1 MDIKEYI
8 SSGIIEQYVL
18 GTLSSQEVQEV
29 ECMSHIYPEILEEL
43 RSIQNSIEKMALKS
57 AVRPSDEVKL
67 RVLQEIKNVPQLEKE
82 DEEKGNVIPFNKES
96 KPSTSISMNKWKMG
110 LAASIVGI
118 LALAGFAIMQNQN
131 IDTLA
136 SNIEKQNSTI
146 SKLEETAKQN
156 GIEAD
161 FSKSQLA
168 FITNKRTKRVDM
180 AGTPNHEQNFASVY
194 WNQEQNKYLLDSKGM
209 PQAPTGKQYQLWAI
223 VDGVPVDM
231 GVFKEDDAGLIDQ
244 TFNGTV
250 QAFAVTLEPEGGS
263 VSPTLEEMRVVG
275 NV

>member
-1 MDIKEYI
+1 
-8 SSGIIEQYVL
+8 
-18 GTLSSQEVQEV
+18 
-29 ECMSHIYPEILEEL
+29 
-43 RSIQNSIEKMALKS
+43 
-57 AVRPSDEVKL
+57 
-67 RVLQEIKNVPQLEKE
+67 
-82 DEEKGNVIPFNKES
+82 
-96 KPSTSISMNKWKMG
+96 
-110 LAASIVGI
+110 
-118 LALAGFAIMQNQN
+118 MQNQN